1 MLSCSAS
8 KLSLG
13 NSMISFYVCI
23 PSVSTVFVH
32 FDQFLFFLPRS
43 LNFLPHD
50 AELALQ
56 KTVLY
61 SPRKY
66 AAAALLGG
74 SFRLTHFQRIDLSWI
89 SEEEETNPIFY
100 MIPFL
105 AFKTTNVWKYMS
117 HVKASSDISFD
128 ISSKW

>member
-1 MLSCSAS
+1 MLSCSAP

-13 NSMISFYVCI
+13 NIMISFYVCI

-32 FDQFLFFLPRS
+32 FDQFLFFLPTS

-66 AAAALLGG
+66 AAPLLGG

-117 HVKASSDISFD
+117 HVKASSDIRFD

>member
-13 NSMISFYVCI
+13 NFMISFSSCI

-32 FDQFLFFLPRS
+32 FFVPGS

-105 AFKTTNVWKYMS
+105 AFNTTNAMRGS
-117 HVKASSDISFD
+117 T
-128 ISSKW
+128 

>member
-13 NSMISFYVCI
+13 NFMISFYVCI

-32 FDQFLFFLPRS
+32 FDQFLFFLPTS

-66 AAAALLGG
+66 AAALLRG
-74 SFRLTHFQRIDLSWI
+74 SFRLTHFQRVDLCWI
-89 SEEEETNPIFY
+89 FEEEETNPIFY

-105 AFKTTNVWKYMS
+105 AFNTTNVRKYMS
-117 HVKASSDISFD
+117 HVKASSDIRFD
-128 ISSKW
+128 KSSKW

>member
-1 MLSCSAS
+1 
-8 KLSLG
+8 
-13 NSMISFYVCI
+13 MISFFICI

-32 FDQFLFFLPRS
+32 FDQFFFFLPRS

-56 KTVLY
+56 KTVSY

-66 AAAALLGG
+66 AAPLLGG
-74 SFRLTHFQRIDLSWI
+74 SFRLTHFQRVDLCWI
-89 SEEEETNPIFY
+89 FEEEETNPIFY

-105 AFKTTNVWKYMS
+105 AFNTTNAMRGS
-117 HVKASSDISFD
+117 T
-128 ISSKW
+128 

>member
-1 MLSCSAS
+1 M
-8 KLSLG
+8 
-13 NSMISFYVCI
+13 
-23 PSVSTVFVH
+23 
-32 FDQFLFFLPRS
+32 
-43 LNFLPHD
+43 NFLPHD

-56 KTVLY
+56 KTVLH

-66 AAAALLGG
+66 AAALLGG
-74 SFRLTHFQRIDLSWI
+74 SFRLTHFQRVDLCWI
-89 SEEEETNPIFY
+89 FEEEETNPIFY

-105 AFKTTNVWKYMS
+105 AFNTTNAWKYMS